1 MVWNPGAEGARDLA
15 DLPDADWQ
23 RFVCV
28 EPVIVDRPVAL
39 APGQSFTGTFT
50 IDAVKSAD

>member
-1 MVWNPGAEGARDLA
+1 VWNPGAEGARDLA